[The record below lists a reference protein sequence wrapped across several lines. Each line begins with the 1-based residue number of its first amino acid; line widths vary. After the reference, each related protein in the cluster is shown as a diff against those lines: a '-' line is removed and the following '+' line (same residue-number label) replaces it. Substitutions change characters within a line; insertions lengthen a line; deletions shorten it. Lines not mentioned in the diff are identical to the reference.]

1 MRHKEKIL
9 SVIIASQSYSGI
21 ISAGIHKGS
30 SYYDCNENF
39 INTMKKLISGY
50 SEGAVQLDFPLF
62 EMTKDEIITYSKLHN
77 VPIEST
83 YSCQIGT
90 DKPCGKC
97 PSCIERSVAMR
108 YVYNKDRVDK

>member
-1 MRHKEKIL
+1 
-9 SVIIASQSYSGI
+9 
-21 ISAGIHKGS
+21 
-30 SYYDCNENF
+30 
-39 INTMKKLISGY
+39 MKKLISGY